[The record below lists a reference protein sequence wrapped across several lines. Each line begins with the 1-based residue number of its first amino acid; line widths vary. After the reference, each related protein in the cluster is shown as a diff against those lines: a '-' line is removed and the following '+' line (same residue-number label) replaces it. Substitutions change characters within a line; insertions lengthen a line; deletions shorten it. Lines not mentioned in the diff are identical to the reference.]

1 MFDDAS
7 PIWSPIF
14 SQWGQSKYRRRS
26 DSCLI
31 LAFTSF
37 GILSRCTLQSSW
49 QKMYWSDTA
58 VLDRKAMI
66 IANLC
71 NHSICRAAGHYQTV
85 KPYQNEVMQASVL
98 SLFINYMKDYT
109 YQTCG
114 KQGAGKSYKHFGG
127 EMYSLKFSWQA
138 SEINKIRNQ
147 HI

>member
-1 MFDDAS
+1 MLDNAS

-14 SQWGQSKYRRRS
+14 SQRGQSTYRRRS

-31 LAFTSF
+31 LAFVSF
-37 GILSRCTLQSSW
+37 CILSHCSLQSGC
-49 QKMYWSDTA
+49 QKTYWSNTA

-66 IANLC
+66 IANLR
-71 NHSICRAAGHYQTV
+71 NHSICRAAGHYQIV

-98 SLFINYMKDYT
+98 SLFINYMQDYT

-114 KQGAGKSYKHFGG
+114 KHQVGKSCKQLEG
-127 EMYSLKFSWQA
+127 EMYRLKFSWWA
-138 SEINKIRNQ
+138 REINKIRNQ

>member
-1 MFDDAS
+1 MFDNAS

-14 SQWGQSKYRRRS
+14 SQWGQSMNRRS
-26 DSCLI
+26 ESCLI
-31 LAFTSF
+31 LAFMSF
-37 GILSRCTLQSSW
+37 GILSDCTLQSSW
-49 QKMYWSDTA
+49 RKMYWSDTA

-98 SLFINYMKDYT
+98 SLFINYMQDYT

-114 KQGAGKSYKHFGG
+114 KHRAGKSYKHFEG

-138 SEINKIRNQ
+138 SEINKIINQ